1 MHEHA
6 GRTTRRARPR
16 RSATPSSVLPAMS
29 HRTRRPLRA
38 AAALLL
44 LPLLLAADRC
54 PVDEPA
60 SPLAPPSGTYVLR
73 TIDGQP
79 VPRAVYSFRDFTNH
93 DFDYVVVAETLAF
106 EQPGV
111 ARRTRVTMETE
122 QGTGTVSARHGWS
135 VTESYRLDG
144 TVFRFVYPPC
154 PPNADCIAPDW
165 GVFDGEALVLFA
177 NWLPHDAHEQGPRLV
192 YRRTDD

>member
-1 MHEHA
+1 
-6 GRTTRRARPR
+6 
-16 RSATPSSVLPAMS
+16 
-29 HRTRRPLRA
+29 
-38 AAALLL
+38 
-44 LPLLLAADRC
+44 
-54 PVDEPA
+54 
-60 SPLAPPSGTYVLR
+60 
-73 TIDGQP
+73 

-111 ARRTRVTMETE
+111 ARRTRVTRETE
-122 QGTGTVSARHGWS
+122 QGTGRVSALHELS

-154 PPNADCIAPDW
+154 PINADCIAPDW
-165 GVFDGEALVLFA
+165 GVFDGDALVLFA
-177 NWLPHDAHEQGPRLV
+177 NWLPHDPTEQGPRLV